1 MKRWTAAG
9 LFVLALSPMLSA
21 VRGDLAPRPGIRPGA
36 KPFVPPVN
44 PFKQPGGGRPLP
56 VKVKLVVQV
65 KDKIKLPVLQVPI
78 NLAMGQQGN
87 PGGGVGE
94 APNPEPGRRFGLTT
108 LVAGVALTLA
118 FTSGGLWLVRRGA
131 RRTLAILVLTGLF
144 AAGTAV
150 VWADLAPRPGGPR
163 PAKPALTPL
172 QLPAGI
178 ELSDKLILESMP
190 PGDHLTLIVPG
201 SMVRE
206 KEAAPR
212 DKRGR

>member
-131 RRTLAILVLTGLF
+131 GRPGAASGWSASGQARADSPP
-144 AAGTAV
+144 AAGRNRAERQ
-150 VWADLAPRPGGPR
+150 AHPRIHAARRSSDVDRARFDGEGEGSRSSRQAR
-163 PAKPALTPL
+163 PLT
-172 QLPAGI
+172 
-178 ELSDKLILESMP
+178 
-190 PGDHLTLIVPG
+190 
-201 SMVRE
+201 
-206 KEAAPR
+206 
-212 DKRGR
+212 